1 MKNILIILLLLM
13 PFELSAQTDREIL
26 IEIAKQQVET
36 NKQVAELAKQQV
48 ELAKQQAITATKL
61 DSFEKSTE
69 KRLDTQNT
77 FMIVIMSLVGVLIAA
92 ILSFI
97 GFILWDRRAAL
108 KPFEI
113 KVVELEKEVKE
124 LKEKELKHQEKELK
138 SENILKKIVEKFP
151 DLAGLV

>member
-1 MKNILIILLLLM
+1 MKNILIILLLLI
-13 PFELSAQTDREIL
+13 PFGLSAQTDREIL

-36 NKQVAELAKQQV
+36 NKQVAELAKQQ
-48 ELAKQQAITATKL
+48 AITATKL
-61 DSFEKSTE
+61 ESFEKSTE

-97 GFILWDRRAAL
+97 GFVLWDRRAAL

-113 KVVELEKEVKE
+113 KMVELEKEVKE

-138 SENILKKIVEKFP
+138 SENILKKIIEKFP
-151 DLAGLV
+151 DLAGLA